1 MVFTKNMSNNKLK
14 IIITDSGFG
23 GLSVHAKLDRT
34 LKKLKN
40 IGDIELVFFNSY
52 AGIGYGYNELNDIEE
67 KLKVFNSALTGI
79 TKLKPDIILIA
90 CNTLSILYPK
100 TIYSKESKIPVL
112 GIVNSGVEQVL
123 ESVNISDN
131 YFIIIFGTET
141 TINSKIYQNMIV
153 EQGFSNEKIIAQV
166 CKNLESE
173 IQINPS
179 SEKVKDLITKYV
191 NKVAE
196 RIQDKRFEKIVLVLA
211 CTHYGFSEKIFKEKL
226 KNKFNQDI
234 IILNPNEKIVNKTL
248 NFITSEKRI
257 GTKITNK
264 VYSKNE
270 YSEEQI
276 RSLADLIEK
285 DSPSLREALLKINYS
300 ANLFSV

>member
-1 MVFTKNMSNNKLK
+1 MSNNKLK

-153 EQGFSNEKIIAQV
+153 EQGFSNEKIIAQG

-179 SEKVKDLITKYV
+179 GEKVKELITKYV

-276 RSLADLIEK
+276 RNLADLIEK

>member
-1 MVFTKNMSNNKLK
+1 
-14 IIITDSGFG
+14 
-23 GLSVHAKLDRT
+23 
-34 LKKLKN
+34 
-40 IGDIELVFFNSY
+40 
-52 AGIGYGYNELNDIEE
+52 
-67 KLKVFNSALTGI
+67 
-79 TKLKPDIILIA
+79 
-90 CNTLSILYPK
+90 
-100 TIYSKESKIPVL
+100 
-112 GIVNSGVEQVL
+112 
-123 ESVNISDN
+123 
-131 YFIIIFGTET
+131 
-141 TINSKIYQNMIV
+141 MIV
-153 EQGFSNEKIIAQV
+153 EQGFSNEKIIAQG

-179 SEKVKDLITKYV
+179 GEKVKELITKYV

-276 RSLADLIEK
+276 RNLADLIEK

>member
-1 MVFTKNMSNNKLK
+1 MSNNKLK

-131 YFIIIFGTET
+131 YLIIIFGTET
-141 TINSKIYQNMIV
+141 TINSKIYQNMIL
-153 EQGFSNEKIIAQV
+153 EQGFSNEKIIAQG

-179 SEKVKDLITKYV
+179 GEKVKELITKYV

>member
-1 MVFTKNMSNNKLK
+1 MSNNKLK

-153 EQGFSNEKIIAQV
+153 EQGFSNEKIIAQG

-179 SEKVKDLITKYV
+179 GEKVKELITKYV

-226 KNKFNQDI
+226 RNKFNQDI
-234 IILNPNEKIVNKTL
+234 IILNPNKKIVNKTL

-300 ANLFSV
+300 ANLFGV

>member
-1 MVFTKNMSNNKLK
+1 MSNNKLK

-153 EQGFSNEKIIAQV
+153 EQGFSNEKIIAQG

-179 SEKVKDLITKYV
+179 GEKVKELITKYV

-300 ANLFSV
+300 ANLFGV

>member
-1 MVFTKNMSNNKLK
+1 MSNNKLK

-79 TKLKPDIILIA
+79 TKLRPDIILIA

-153 EQGFSNEKIIAQV
+153 EQGFSNEKIIAQG

-179 SEKVKDLITKYV
+179 GEKVKELITKYV

>member
-1 MVFTKNMSNNKLK
+1 MSNNKLK

-153 EQGFSNEKIIAQV
+153 EQGFSNEKIIAQG

-179 SEKVKDLITKYV
+179 GEKVKELITKYV

-300 ANLFSV
+300 ADLFSV

>member
-1 MVFTKNMSNNKLK
+1 MSNNKLK

-79 TKLKPDIILIA
+79 TKLRPDIILIA

-141 TINSKIYQNMIV
+141 TINSKIYQNMIL
-153 EQGFSNEKIIAQV
+153 EQGFSNEKIIAQG

-179 SEKVKDLITKYV
+179 GEKVKELITKYV